1 MPTTKKTLLFLGGFL
16 TSLGSFV
23 VICSILG
30 TPYWVSSS
38 VYVRDP
44 ASNSTV
50 SLTYGLFSGSSSQQ
64 FDNGLQEPK
73 KSFKVLDQLG
83 TSTARTLHS
92 LVIFFLVMALVT
104 ALLSAGFSLYNSV
117 SNPYQT
123 FLGAVG
129 VYTWSGL
136 SMALALLTMIL
147 FVVSTQS
154 ARLSETLA
162 WRVHQVPSVATLRH
176 TSHVYDFSFWLLLLA
191 GLLDL
196 GTVGFIF
203 LYQKARYQRKQE
215 QRKPMEEAPRDGI
228 LF

>member
-1 MPTTKKTLLFLGGFL
+1 MPTTQKTLLFLGGFF

-30 TPYWVSSS
+30 TTQWVSSKVFFS
-38 VYVRDP
+38 DP
-44 ASNSTV
+44 ASNGTITLS
-50 SLTYGLFSGSSSQQ
+50 YGLFSGQSNQK
-64 FDNGLQEPK
+64 FDNGLQEPTK
-73 KSFKVLDQLG
+73 YFNVLELLS
-83 TSTARTLHS
+83 TSPAKTLHS

-104 ALLSAGFSLYNSV
+104 ALLSAGFSLYNSI

-123 FLGAVG
+123 FMGAVG

-136 SMALALLTMIL
+136 SMTLAFLTLVL
-147 FVVSTQS
+147 FVVNTQS
-154 ARLSETLA
+154 SQLSEALA
-162 WRVHQVPSVATLRH
+162 WKLHQVSQGATLRSTTH
-176 TSHVYDFSFWLLLLA
+176 AYGFSFWLLLLA
-191 GLLDL
+191 MALAL